1 MTKGHRLGVTAVSIL
16 LVAPLMAVALV
27 GIIVVPSWVDV
38 EIFCLLE
45 RGVARLRRLRGGLRV
60 DHHLF
65 SGVALLVL
73 MAVFVRRV
81 RWRIVLPPLVW
92 LGAILVAEL
101 LVALAISPQPC
112 GGSIGL

>member
-1 MTKGHRLGVTAVSIL
+1 
-16 LVAPLMAVALV
+16 LMAVALV

-38 EIFCLLE
+38 EIFCLLSE
-45 RGVARLRRLRGGLRV
+45 QTSASDVYEASFGLSII
-60 DHHLF
+60 F

-81 RWRIVLPPLVW
+81 RWRIVFPPLVW